1 MYMTDLDYP
10 SELGKIENLIADME
24 DATDIVRAVDSWY
37 PNYKIYLNDH
47 LNLAEE
53 GMCKDV
59 IFLFQHLTLI

>member
-1 MYMTDLDYP
+1 MTDLDYP

-24 DATDIVRAVDSWY
+24 GATDIVRAVDSWY

-53 GMCKDV
+53 GMCKEV
-59 IFLFQHLTLI
+59 ILLLLHLTLI